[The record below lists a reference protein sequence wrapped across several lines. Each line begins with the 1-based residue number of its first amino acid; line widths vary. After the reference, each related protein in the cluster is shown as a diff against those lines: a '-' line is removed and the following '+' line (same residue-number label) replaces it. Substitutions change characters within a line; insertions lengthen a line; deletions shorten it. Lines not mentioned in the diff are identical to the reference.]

1 VPHRRIARAERWYR
15 LFIAMLP
22 RELREE
28 HGNDMAEAFRDQSH
42 GEYALGGV
50 HRVRRY
56 WLRAYVL
63 LLVCG
68 FRERMARLRRR
79 VTRGSM
85 VRAWLRSKADQVIQ
99 DTRCAVRT
107 VRRQTGFASVVVLT
121 LALGIGG
128 ATAIYTLAHSVL
140 LSKSP
145 FHDPGRLV
153 TVWGTRPDWRGQ
165 DTRGR
170 WWNRDRLTYRE
181 YQRWRQGTS
190 LFEDVAMFKT
200 DELVAK
206 RAGNEGEERL
216 LVGIATS
223 SLMPTLG
230 IQPSLG
236 RWFLP
241 EEEGTGA
248 SPLVVLG
255 HSYWERRFD
264 SDPSVI
270 GSSMILRD
278 DEDLEGIRFTV
289 IGVAPEGFSLRRTND
304 WSVPVELSLWRPAD
318 PPEKDIWLPLGWDG
332 VRSWPDCEGL
342 GRLRPGV
349 SVAQARAEI
358 EPLIRGE
365 APPTK
370 RGAVVQSYYG
380 LLASG
385 PRKQMLVIA
394 LPAAL
399 LLLIAFTNLAGLLLA
414 EIGRR
419 RHELATRMALGAG
432 RMRIVAQLLSESAVL
447 GFLGSALGA
456 LLAIAGVR
464 LLVGMAPSDSPLR
477 SAEAFWPGLQFAVL
491 IGIGGTVLFALAAA
505 MFTRLSFQDL
515 NRRTVSGNSA
525 GPAWGSQRRLVTI
538 QVAVTAIMLVQA
550 GLLSRT
556 LLNLSRVDL
565 GYRQQDLAVLR
576 FSLPSAYKQEE
587 WVTLFDEI
595 LARVEAVPGV
605 VDVSLINALPL
616 TERGGTEEAP
626 VELASGAPDPP
637 RVAQCRT
644 VSPGYHEMMGIPL
657 LQGRLL
663 SPTDQAGNVRAAVVS
678 EFMAQAVWPGRSPLG
693 DSFRHQGRWYQV
705 VGVVGD
711 VHHSG
716 PLQGYVSTFYTPYRQ
731 VPRNQSFL
739 VAHVPTGPRKALPAI
754 DRAVRSIRVP
764 VMTHLASTMDELVS
778 GKLTD
783 QRYHAVLSL
792 GFGIVALILAA
803 TGVLGVAARAVT
815 SRRHEIGV
823 KKALGAGEGRLAWGI
838 VGAGAGRALL
848 GVVIGLLLALA
859 CVRVVSGFLF
869 GVGAAD
875 PATYF
880 LGGFLLLLVSA
891 AASYIPARRIAAI
904 DPVEAMKAE

>member
-1 VPHRRIARAERWYR
+1 
-15 LFIAMLP
+15 
-22 RELREE
+22 
-28 HGNDMAEAFRDQSH
+28 
-42 GEYALGGV
+42 
-50 HRVRRY
+50 
-56 WLRAYVL
+56 
-63 LLVCG
+63 
-68 FRERMARLRRR
+68 
-79 VTRGSM
+79 
-85 VRAWLRSKADQVIQ
+85 
-99 DTRCAVRT
+99 
-107 VRRQTGFASVVVLT
+107 
-121 LALGIGG
+121 
-128 ATAIYTLAHSVL
+128 
-140 LSKSP
+140 
-145 FHDPGRLV
+145 
-153 TVWGTRPDWRGQ
+153 
-165 DTRGR
+165 
-170 WWNRDRLTYRE
+170 
-181 YQRWRQGTS
+181 
-190 LFEDVAMFKT
+190 MFKT
-200 DELVAK
+200 DELVGK
-206 RAGNEGEERL
+206 RAEHEGEEGEEGEERL

-248 SPLVVLG
+248 RPLVVLG
-255 HSYWERRFD
+255 HGYWERRFD
-264 SDPSVI
+264 SDPNVI
-270 GSSMILRD
+270 GSSVILRD

-304 WSVPVELSLWRPAD
+304 WSVPVKLSLWRPAD
-318 PPEKDIWLPLGWDG
+318 RPEKDIWLPLGWDG

-349 SVAQARAEI
+349 SVTQAQAEI

-365 APPTK
+365 APPTE

-385 PRKQMLVIA
+385 LRKQVLVIA

-399 LLLIAFTNLAGLLLA
+399 LLLIALTNLAGLFLA

-456 LLAIAGVR
+456 LLAIAAVR

-477 SAEAFWPGLQFAVL
+477 SAEAFWPGLQFAVFT
-491 IGIGGTVLFALAAA
+491 GIGGTILFALAPA
-505 MFTRLSFQDL
+505 MSARLSSQDL
-515 NRRTVSGNSA
+515 NRRSGGDSA

-565 GYRQQDLAVLR
+565 GFGQEDLAVLR
-576 FSLPSAYKQEE
+576 FSLPSAYTGDE
-587 WVTLFDEI
+587 WVALFDEI

-644 VSPGYHEMMGIPL
+644 VSPAYHEMMGIPL

-663 SPTDQAGNVRAAVVS
+663 SASDRPGDLRVAVVS
-678 EFMAQAVWPGRSPLG
+678 EFMARSVWPGRSPLG
-693 DSFRHQGRWYQV
+693 ESFRHQGRWYQV
-705 VGVVGD
+705 VGVAGD

-739 VAHVPTGPRKALPAI
+739 VAYVPTGPRKALPAI

-764 VMTHLASTMDELVS
+764 VMTHLAGTMDELVS

-803 TGVLGVAARAVT
+803 TGVFGIAARAVT

-838 VGAGAGRALL
+838 VAAGAGQALL
-848 GVVIGLLLALA
+848 GVVIGLALALA
-859 CVRVVSGFLF
+859 CVRVVSGFLY

-875 PATYF
+875 PATYS
-880 LGGFLLLLVSA
+880 LAGFLLLLVTA
-891 AASYIPARRIAAI
+891 AASFIPARRIAAI
-904 DPVEAMKAE
+904 DPVESMKAE